1 MPTRIE
7 PTPTS
12 TLRAMLTENVGL
24 KAISLVIAVL
34 LFTVVRGA
42 EDAQRSVLVDV
53 VAVLPPPSVPR
64 ILTSDLPAKV
74 RLTLRGSRTLL
85 NSVRPD
91 DLGPIQLD
99 LSETH
104 ASVYYF
110 DAEQFSVPAGVEVTQ
125 VSPDAL
131 ALTWAE
137 RAQREFPVV
146 ARLDGRPG
154 PGLMVIGEPTVRP
167 ATVTLRGPEVD
178 LATLERVMTEPISLA
193 ALTEG
198 RVERRVGLARIGNHV
213 EIVGDDDVTVQIEI
227 APEIAERPVAR
238 LDVAIVGGSLR
249 EVRPARVRVVLRG
262 PPTRLD
268 AIDAPSIVPYVDA
281 SAIDPAAGT
290 QSVIVRV
297 RGIPDG
303 VELVGVDPE
312 EVLVTPA
319 PAAAAHPH

>member
-1 MPTRIE
+1 VPTRAE
-7 PTPTS
+7 PKPGG

-24 KAISLVIAVL
+24 KAISLVVAVL

-53 VAVLPPPSVPR
+53 VAVLPPTSEPR

-74 RLTLRGSRTLL
+74 RLTLRGSRSLL
-85 NSVRPD
+85 NSVHPD

-99 LSETH
+99 LSETR

-110 DAEQFSVPAGVEVTQ
+110 DAEQFSVPAGVEITQ

-137 RAQREFPVV
+137 RTQRVLPIE

-154 PGLMVIGEPTVRP
+154 PGLMVVGEPTVRP
-167 ATVTLRGPEVD
+167 ATVTLRGPEAD
-178 LATLERVMTEPISLA
+178 LATIDRVMTEPIALA
-193 ALTEG
+193 TMSEG
-198 RVERRVGLARIGNHV
+198 RLERRIALARLGAHV
-213 EIVGDDDVTVQIEI
+213 EVVGDDDVTVQIEI
-227 APEIAERPVAR
+227 APEIATRAVPR
-238 LDVAIVGGSLR
+238 LDVAVVGGTLR
-249 EVRPARVRVVLRG
+249 EIRPARVRVSLRG
-262 PPTRLD
+262 PPSRLD

-303 VELVGVDPE
+303 VELAGVDPE
-312 EVLVTPA
+312 EVLVTPV
-319 PAAAAHPH
+319 PAAAHPH

>member
-1 MPTRIE
+1 MPTRTE
-7 PTPTS
+7 PS
-12 TLRAMLTENVGL
+12 ASGTLRALLTENVGL
-24 KAISLVIAVL
+24 KAISLVVAVL

-53 VAVLPPPSVPR
+53 VAVLPPPSDTR

-74 RLTLRGSRTLL
+74 RLTLRGSRSLL
-85 NSVRPD
+85 NSVRTD

-110 DAEQFSVPAGVEVTQ
+110 EAEQFSVPAGVEVTQ

-137 RAQREFPVV
+137 RTQRVLPVE
-146 ARLDGRPG
+146 ARLDGRPR
-154 PGLMVIGEPTVRP
+154 PGMMVVGEPTVRP
-167 ATVTLRGPEVD
+167 ATITLRGPESD
-178 LATLERVMTEPISLA
+178 LATIDRVMTEPIALA
-193 ALTEG
+193 TLSEG
-198 RVERRVGLARIGNHV
+198 RLERRVALARLGSHV
-213 EIVGDDDVTVQIEI
+213 EVVGDEDVTVQIEI
-227 APEIAERPVAR
+227 APEIAERAVPR
-238 LDVAIVGGSLR
+238 LDVAVVGGALR
-249 EVRPARVRVVLRG
+249 EVRPARVRVTLRG

-268 AIDAPSIVPYVDA
+268 EIDAPSIVPYVDV
-281 SAIDPAAGT
+281 STIDPAAGT
-290 QSVIVRV
+290 QSVLVRV

-312 EVLVTPA
+312 EVLATPA

>member
-1 MPTRIE
+1 MPTRAE
-7 PTPTS
+7 AKPS
-12 TLRAMLTENVGL
+12 GTLRAMFTENVSL
-24 KAISLVIAVL
+24 KAISLVVAVL

-53 VAVLPPPSVPR
+53 VAVLPPPSEPR

-74 RLTLRGSRTLL
+74 RLTLRGSRSLL
-85 NSVRPD
+85 NSVRTD

-99 LSETH
+99 LSETR

-110 DAEQFSVPAGVEVTQ
+110 DAEQFSVPAGVEITQ

-137 RAQREFPVV
+137 RTQRTLPVE
-146 ARLDGRPG
+146 ARLDGRPVT
-154 PGLMVIGEPTVRP
+154 GLMVVGDPVVRP
-167 ATVTLRGPEVD
+167 ATVTLRGPEAD
-178 LATLERVMTEPISLA
+178 LATIDRVMTEPIALA
-193 ALTEG
+193 TMSEG
-198 RVERRVGLARIGNHV
+198 RLERRVALARLGNHIEV
-213 EIVGDDDVTVQIEI
+213 VGDDDVTVQLEI
-227 APEIAERPVAR
+227 APEIATRAVPR
-238 LDVAIVGGSLR
+238 LDVAVVGGTLR
-249 EVRPARVRVVLRG
+249 EIRPARVRVSLRG

-303 VELVGVDPE
+303 VELAGVDPE
-312 EVLVTPA
+312 EVLVTPV
-319 PAAAAHPH
+319 PAVPHPH